1 MARCDATLA
10 MFAEIEED
18 SIVTL
23 MLSVGHPGSFCDCM
37 ERNRPNLQ
45 QRIEFPKNDIA
56 TVITLIIPL
65 PSFSSSNGSIV
76 VDYYY

>member
-1 MARCDATLA
+1 MNKLLLVINFIAFVIAFF
-10 MFAEIEED
+10 MQ
-18 SIVTL
+18 
-23 MLSVGHPGSFCDCM
+23 
-37 ERNRPNLQ
+37 RNRPNLQ